1 MGKVQATTTSVCTGL
16 DMMEYEEGLSSVMV
30 ETLNKQI
37 NHYLPRME
45 SGSTFLD
52 AGCHRGYMY
61 DILINQIKLDINYHG
76 IDIVPEFIDGA
87 NRRFGPYF
95 ELCNILDHQVK
106 YDYVWCTQMTHDDN
120 PSTFRHLCGL
130 AKKGIIYTHIHPET
144 NHENVKDA
152 VYVKDEPRFKVII
165 S

>member
-1 MGKVQATTTSVCTGL
+1 
-16 DMMEYEEGLSSVMV
+16 MMEYEEGLSSVMV

-106 YDYVWCTQMTHDDN
+106 YDYIT
-120 PSTFRHLCGL
+120 
-130 AKKGIIYTHIHPET
+130 
-144 NHENVKDA
+144 
-152 VYVKDEPRFKVII
+152 PRLTMRTSRMLFMSKMNLD
-165 S
+165 SR